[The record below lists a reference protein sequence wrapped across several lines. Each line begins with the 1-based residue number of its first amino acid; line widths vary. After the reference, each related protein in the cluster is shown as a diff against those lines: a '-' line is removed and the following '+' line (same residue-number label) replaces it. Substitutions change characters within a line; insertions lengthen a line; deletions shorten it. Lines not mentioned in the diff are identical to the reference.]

1 MSRSAWKMLLCDMIK
16 KGDIMKRKI
25 ILTIKELKI
34 HIILLI
40 ISVSLICKFSSAPLL
55 CGWMTFFLRPQE
67 ETVAFEFFRIMENLS
82 LAYIASLIF
91 YLMVDYIP
99 KKKSEDKAFEL
110 IKPHL
115 VSLHMWMNRINSY
128 FKCVTDVTDFSSISQ
143 DKMKEI
149 DDFHFNSER
158 LFYIETSYR
167 NGIKNGCDMAVFHGA
182 KEIKDNGKLILKV
195 YEDMDAISTTMVQAP
210 SDLISILS
218 KIRDSKFLEKIIH
231 IINDDE
237 MKNGIE
243 MVWRYFNF
251 YKDLAEFSFL
261 EMQLAQYDFDKL
273 TVVYRVASE
282 SEIME
287 WFRLQI
293 KIRGEHPEFEEFLKI
308 FNAKK

>member
-1 MSRSAWKMLLCDMIK
+1 M
-16 KGDIMKRKI
+16 
-25 ILTIKELKI
+25 
-34 HIILLI
+34 
-40 ISVSLICKFSSAPLL
+40 ICKFSSAPLL

-67 ETVAFEFFRIMENLS
+67 KTMAFEFFRIMENLS

-99 KKKSEDKAFEL
+99 KKKSEEKAFEL

-115 VSLHMWMNRINSY
+115 VSLLMWMNRINSY
-128 FKCVTDVTDFSSISQ
+128 FKCITDVTDFSSVSQ

-149 DDFHFNSER
+149 DDFHFNSKR

-167 NGIKNGCDMAVFHGA
+167 NGIRNGCDMAVFQGT

-195 YEDMDAISTTMVQAP
+195 YEDMDAISTIMVQAP

-237 MKNGIE
+237 VKNEIE
-243 MVWRYFNF
+243 IVHRYFNF

-282 SEIME
+282 NEIME
-287 WFRLQI
+287 RHRLQN
-293 KIRGEHPEFEEFLKI
+293 KIRGEHPEFEQVLKMI
-308 FNAKK
+308 NAKK

>member
-1 MSRSAWKMLLCDMIK
+1 
-16 KGDIMKRKI
+16 MKRKVF
-25 ILTIKELKI
+25 LTIKELKI

-55 CGWMTFFLRPQE
+55 FEWMTFFLRPQE
-67 ETVAFEFFRIMENLS
+67 ETVAFEIFRIMENLS

-91 YLMVDYIP
+91 YLVVDYIP
-99 KKKSEDKAFEL
+99 KKKSEEKAFEL

-115 VSLHMWMNRINSY
+115 VSLFMWMNRINSY
-128 FKCVTDVTDFSSISQ
+128 FKCVTNVADFSSLSQ
-143 DKMKEI
+143 DKIKEI
-149 DDFHFNSER
+149 DDFHFNSES

-167 NGIKNGCDMAVFHGA
+167 NGTRNGCDMAVFHGA

-218 KIRDSKFLEKIIH
+218 KIRDSKFLDKIIH

-237 MKNGIE
+237 VKNGIE
-243 MVWRYFNF
+243 IVCRYFNF

-261 EMQLAQYDFDKL
+261 ETQLAQYDFDKL
-273 TVVYRVASE
+273 TVVYRTASK
-282 SEIME
+282 SEIEE

-293 KIRGEHPEFEEFLKI
+293 KIRSEHPEFKEYLKI
-308 FNAKK
+308 INAKK